1 MLALWAEPTAQGLM
15 GGWAGVQCLGQLPC
29 GGLSPGES
37 VLPGAFMVWWGQ
49 RGIHL
54 GKAKSVEKLGAGDAF
69 SFLLFFFFFFFW
81 SF

>member
-37 VLPGAFMVWWGQ
+37 VLPGAFMVWWV
-49 RGIHL
+49 REE
-54 GKAKSVEKLGAGDAF
+54 STWEKPNR
-69 SFLLFFFFFFFW
+69 
-81 SF
+81 